1 MLSLTDPDLSG
12 KSLHRREWL
21 RTRLVLFRFQ
31 NMLKDP
37 RAITEL
43 ASVDF
48 RPVVGETREFVL
60 DRFLGST
67 TPGANFAIGS
77 GLGVLIA
84 VETTKPLTLPQEQA
98 SRIGIAVESVE
109 LTFLPRQR
117 DDSVTV

>member
-1 MLSLTDPDLSG
+1 
-12 KSLHRREWL
+12 
-21 RTRLVLFRFQ
+21 
-31 NMLKDP
+31 
-37 RAITEL
+37 
-43 ASVDF
+43 
-48 RPVVGETREFVL
+48 VGETREFDL

-84 VETTKPLTLPQEQA
+84 LETTKPLTLPREQA

-109 LTFLPRQR
+109 LTFLPRQH